1 MVGEAAKRP
10 HMSFVITELDIPVAG
25 VRHPAMVVMPPA
37 PMIVDRKRLDA
48 VRGTDRVNEVEKRI
62 LRECEQ
68 RKGRCHVAIFRGV
81 TVSGQVGWSF
91 DPSFDERE
99 LAEAGYVMTRALLPL
114 HRRMLKNEILLFVH
128 SEWGDRECLA
138 MRRGVELAIEEA
150 AARPDADS
158 PLVRADLWILKNM
171 LFHFA
176 LPMERIIESVLPPHL
191 RMMHSRL
198 PRVRTLVGELPK
210 ASIAY

>member
-1 MVGEAAKRP
+1 MV
-10 HMSFVITELDIPVAG
+10 
-25 VRHPAMVVMPPA
+25 
-37 PMIVDRKRLDA
+37 VDRKRIEA
-48 VRGTDRVNEVEKRI
+48 VRRSDGVNDVERRI

-81 TVSGQVGWSF
+81 TTSGQVGWSF

-99 LAEAGYVMTRALLPL
+99 LGEAGYVMTRALLPL

-128 SEWGDRECLA
+128 SEWGERECIA
-138 MRRGVELAIEEA
+138 MRKGVELAIEEA
-150 AARPDADS
+150 MARPDADS
-158 PLVRADLWILKNM
+158 ALVRADVWILKNM

-191 RMMHSRL
+191 RMMHTRL
-198 PRVRTLVGELPK
+198 PRVRTLVAELPK

>member
-1 MVGEAAKRP
+1 
-10 HMSFVITELDIPVAG
+10 MSFVITELEIPVAG
-25 VRHPAMVVMPPA
+25 VRHPAMVVTPPA
-37 PMIVDRKRLDA
+37 PMVVDRKRLEA
-48 VRGTDRVNEVEKRI
+48 VRGLERVNDVEKRI
-62 LRECEQ
+62 LKECEQ

-81 TVSGQVGWSF
+81 TSSGQIGWSF

-99 LAEAGYVMTRALLPL
+99 LGEAGFVMTRALLPL
-114 HRRMLKNEILLFVH
+114 HRRMLANEILLFVH

-138 MRRGVELAIEEA
+138 MRKGVELAIE
-150 AARPDADS
+150 DASSRSDSDS

-176 LPMERIIESVLPPHL
+176 LPMDRIIESVLPPHL
-191 RMMHSRL
+191 RMMHTRL
-198 PRVRTLVGELPK
+198 PRVRTLVAELPK

>member
-1 MVGEAAKRP
+1 
-10 HMSFVITELDIPVAG
+10 MSFIIRELEIPVAG
-25 VRHPAMVVMPPA
+25 VRHPAMTVMPPA
-37 PMIVDRKRLDA
+37 PMVVDRKRLDA
-48 VRGTDRVNEVEKRI
+48 VRGAESVNEVEKRI

-81 TVSGQVGWSF
+81 TASGQVGWSF

-99 LAEAGYVMTRALLPL
+99 LGEAGYVMTRALLPL
-114 HRRMLKNEILLFVH
+114 HRRMLANEVLLFVH
-128 SEWGDRECLA
+128 SEWGERECIA
-138 MRRGVELAIEEA
+138 MRKGVELAIEEA
-150 AARPDADS
+150 MARPDVDT

-176 LPMERIIESVLPPHL
+176 LPMERIIETVLPPHL
-191 RMMHSRL
+191 RMMHTRL
-198 PRVRTLVGELPK
+198 PRVRTLVAELPK

>member
-1 MVGEAAKRP
+1 MA
-10 HMSFVITELDIPVAG
+10 FLITETEIVVAG
-25 VRHPAMVVMPPA
+25 FRHPAMVVTPPS
-37 PMIVDRKRLDA
+37 PMVVDRKRLAA
-48 VRGTDRVNEVEKRI
+48 VRGSESVNDVEKRI

-68 RKGRCHVAIFRGV
+68 RKGRCHVAIFRGI
-81 TVSGQVGWSF
+81 TTAGHVGWSF

-99 LAEAGYVMTRALLPL
+99 LGEAGYVMTRALLPL
-114 HRRMLKNEILLFVH
+114 HRRMLANEILLFVH

-138 MRRGVELAIEEA
+138 MRKGVELAIEEA
-150 AARPDADS
+150 AARQDADS

-176 LPMERIIESVLPPHL
+176 LPMDRILESVLPPHL
-191 RMMHSRL
+191 RMMHTRL